1 MRGRPKTKN
10 RKPVIVNLDEEI
22 KILAK
27 AHGITNFSD
36 WINSIAKIALS
47 SNSIEQ
53 LEAKKQELQ
62 FQILAIEAQI
72 ENLKQQQIQNA
83 ELEMHIEQ
91 TKQKLLDW
99 ADRRLASGNKLTM
112 AWLTGRTGKE
122 FMKALGW
129 TPKQTLEFLKNELEA
144 IP

>member
-1 MRGRPKTKN
+1 MRGRPKTKD
-10 RKPVIVNLDEEI
+10 RSPVIVNLDKDI

-27 AHGITNFSD
+27 AHGIKNFSD

-47 SNSIEQ
+47 SNSVEQ

-62 FQILAIEAQI
+62 FQIMAIEAQI
-72 ENLKQQQIQNA
+72 ENLEQQQIQNA

-99 ADRRLASGNKLTM
+99 AERRLASGYGLNM

-129 TPKQTLEFLKNELEA
+129 TPKQTLEFLKNELEV
-144 IP
+144 IK